1 MIKILL
7 PLLMLF
13 SMQSFAVM
21 PVDTGFA
28 SPDYIDSEL
37 AVLQPSRNASC
48 DKVTVCIVHRM
59 YNVTGAA
66 TQNLELKTTSY
77 NRGYVLSMR
86 SLPLEVGWRSTEI
99 I

>member
-13 SMQSFAVM
+13 SMQSFAVI

-28 SPDYIDSEL
+28 SPDYIADDV
-37 AVLQPSRNASC
+37 AVLTNRCAFAR
-48 DKVTVCIVHRM
+48 DKVTDNARMCI
-59 YNVTGAA
+59 VTGAA
-66 TQNLELKTTSY
+66 TQNLEIKTTSY

-86 SLPLEVGWRSTEI
+86 SLPLEVGWQSTEI

>member
-7 PLLMLF
+7 SLLMLF

-21 PVDTGFA
+21 PVDTGFS
-28 SPDYIDSEL
+28 SPDYIVDSG
-37 AVLQPSRNASC
+37 AVLTNRCTIVRDN
-48 DKVTVCIVHRM
+48 VTDSSRM

-66 TQNLELKTTSY
+66 TQNLEIKTTSY

-86 SLPLEVGWRSTEI
+86 SLPLEVGWRSTEVI
-99 I
+99 

>member
-28 SPDYIDSEL
+28 SHDYIVDSG
-37 AVLQPSRNASC
+37 AVLTNRCAIVR
-48 DKVTVCIVHRM
+48 DKATDNERM

-77 NRGYVLSMR
+77 KRGYVLSMR

>member
-13 SMQSFAVM
+13 SMQSFALM
-21 PVDTGFA
+21 SADAGFE
-28 SPDYIDSEL
+28 SPDHIADDV
-37 AVLQPSRNASC
+37 AVLNNRCAFVH
-48 DKVTVCIVHRM
+48 DKVADNARRCI
-59 YNVTGAA
+59 VTGAA
-66 TQNLELKTTSY
+66 TQNLEVKTTSY

-86 SLPLEVGWRSTEI
+86 PLPLEVGWQSTEI

>member
-28 SPDYIDSEL
+28 SPDYIVDSG
-37 AVLQPSRNASC
+37 AVLTNRCAIVR
-48 DKVTVCIVHRM
+48 DKVSDNARM
-59 YNVTGAA
+59 CSVTGAA